1 MHGHACG
8 ASFVQSLFFFEIKG
22 DLIPGYR
29 SEGQNFH
36 SGDLHLRAPE
46 VRVAGSLEE
55 VREPDHVIGEECQ
68 VKPHKASKTGKRNLF
83 YEITTLAPY
92 YKNILRLN
100 NSTLEFKHS
109 DWL

>member
-36 SGDLHLRAPE
+36 SGDLHLPAPE
-46 VRVAGSLEE
+46 VWVAGSLEE
-55 VREPDHVIGEECQ
+55 VWESDHVIGKQCQ
-68 VKPHKASKTGKRNLF
+68 VKQTQCQYNEKSNLIF
-83 YEITTLAPY
+83 KVTTLAPK
-92 YKNILRLN
+92 YKYIFSLN
-100 NSTLEFKHS
+100 NSSLEFKYA
-109 DWL
+109 D